1 MSFIF
6 PHDEVMNEEGM
17 STSSL
22 PVDIRDMIEDFNEL
36 KAEYTQ
42 APSPEGLD
50 ELKRESVKIADE
62 IQDYLEETIE
72 GSEEEEVPRSN
83 YSSSNG
89 SGKAKWRFW

>member
-72 GSEEEEVPRSN
+72 GSEEEESGSN
-83 YSSSNG
+83 YSSSNSG
-89 SGKAKWRFW
+89 GKAKWRFW